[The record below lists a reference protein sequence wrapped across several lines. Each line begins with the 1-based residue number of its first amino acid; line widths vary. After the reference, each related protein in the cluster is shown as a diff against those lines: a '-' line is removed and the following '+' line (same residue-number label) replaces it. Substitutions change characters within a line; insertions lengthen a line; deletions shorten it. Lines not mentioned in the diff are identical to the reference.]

1 MYLGFEGDIREM
13 NTSNISVNT
22 QSSIRITG
30 SKNLYFDPFRIVEE
44 PHDADI
50 ILITHSHQDHLDPLS
65 ISRIVNEK
73 TMFIVPLSMGRE
85 IRAMVGD
92 SELVLMAPDDTRDVD
107 GISVLAT
114 PAYNRLKPFHQKQF
128 GWLGYVVMMDGIRY
142 YVSGDTDGVN
152 ELSSVVCDVALV
164 PIGGTYTMSAKEAA
178 KLVNRIHP
186 LVAIPTHYGT
196 IVGKPGDA
204 DTFRGYVTRKP
215 SVNTTHK
222 NPAVSILP
230 QMKKCALS

>member
-1 MYLGFEGDIREM
+1 MEY
-13 NTSNISVNT
+13 
-22 QSSIRITG
+22 
-30 SKNLYFDPFRIVEE
+30 
-44 PHDADI
+44 
-50 ILITHSHQDHLDPLS
+50 
-65 ISRIVNEK
+65 
-73 TMFIVPLSMGRE
+73 
-85 IRAMVGD
+85 
-92 SELVLMAPDDTRDVD
+92 
-107 GISVLAT
+107 
-114 PAYNRLKPFHQKQF
+114 
-128 GWLGYVVMMDGIRY
+128 
-142 YVSGDTDGVN
+142 
-152 ELSSVVCDVALV
+152 ELSSGVCDVALV